1 MYQYSDI
8 EVDNFVSPHK
18 GLTVDE
24 LEYIIYNAENNRSQ
38 AIKVGGLV
46 QKELNQILLNKK
58 WTHFPIVVLLQIG
71 HNNSREQ
78 KRYIFCGTGA
88 CTKPAFFFSRTVI
101 LTISMQCGII

>member
-38 AIKVGGLV
+38 AIKVCGLV
-46 QKELNQILLNKK
+46 QKELNQILLTKK
-58 WTHFPIVVLLQIG
+58 
-71 HNNSREQ
+71 
-78 KRYIFCGTGA
+78 
-88 CTKPAFFFSRTVI
+88 
-101 LTISMQCGII
+101 